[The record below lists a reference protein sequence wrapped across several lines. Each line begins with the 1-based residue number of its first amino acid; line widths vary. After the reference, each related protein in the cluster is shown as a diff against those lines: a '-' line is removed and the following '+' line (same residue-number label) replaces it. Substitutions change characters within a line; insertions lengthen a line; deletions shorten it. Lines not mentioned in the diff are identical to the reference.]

1 MSRRV
6 AVALSRF
13 NEEITSRLLESCLK
27 RLERGGIARESV
39 QVVQV
44 PGGYELPWTVNE
56 LALSNRFD
64 CVIALGCI
72 LKGATPQNEH
82 IARSTVQHLH
92 AVQLATRV
100 PVILGVI
107 TPNTFAQA
115 AARTKGALDRGAES
129 ASAALEMLAVRA
141 KLKELSGG

>member
-1 MSRRV
+1 MSQRV
-6 AVALSRF
+6 AIALSRF
-13 NEEITSRLLESCLK
+13 NEEVTSRLLENCLK

-39 QVVQV
+39 QVIRV

-56 LALSNRFD
+56 LALSSRFD

-72 LKGATPQNEH
+72 LKGSTPQNEH

-107 TPNTFAQA
+107 TPDTYSQA
-115 AARTKGALDRGAES
+115 MARTKGSLDRGKEAAE
-129 ASAALEMLAVRA
+129 AALEMLALRR
-141 KLKELSGG
+141 KTDG